1 MTIPY
6 AYPNGL
12 APHQINEIMPETVG
26 FHAWNPFL
34 TSNSPSRST
43 MMSSHMSQC
52 LVISGAE
59 LPYTLSG
66 VETEYAKYTT
76 SDRVP
81 FNATVVQVID
91 RYPRGAG
98 ENSLGFNPET
108 LVIVVDEQT
117 GVYDVI
123 SVPYYKSYHQY
134 FGYRNKLSDEL
145 ATLRP
150 GSRLG
155 QDEVLGDTPGNV
167 GGFHTV
173 TTNLNCMLA
182 SADVVAEDSVLISQE
197 ALEKFKYNVYERRS
211 ASVGMRKF
219 PVNIGRIGEYKCFPE
234 IGDYTEEDG
243 SIMFL
248 RDYVEG
254 LAPVMMSR
262 SSTRNV
268 NYIFDEAIYAR
279 QGHRGRIVDIKVI
292 GNADTVSALPPE
304 MAVQFERYR
313 QAYIRFN
320 EELLACER
328 RIQQESLKKFGTEQP
343 ELSARLHSM
352 LVTARAICDHKRN
365 HQDKPLQGIMNKNPL
380 DEFYIEFVVEYEL
393 TPTKGG
399 KVTSINGDKGVI
411 TEILPRSRMP
421 RDKDGNIADIVMG
434 PDGTVARTNYARLY
448 LMHFGATAQLM
459 HKRLKQITGLD
470 ETAGLEDV
478 EYMDDAIFRAAM
490 DYLIEGYECANPDH
504 ARIVSEWPRK
514 LQVQHIQECLETG
527 PRFVRPV
534 DCKKP
539 AAHAALD
546 LENFEPTCYGP
557 VTHQLIEAGKDETTV
572 ESIAIQPL
580 PIMLLDKTA
589 EDTLT
594 VGTAAHGPFGVLI
607 KHNQADKYRMP
618 WKDSPARTLGE
629 SEYRAFIS
637 HCKDPEMAADMMDRA
652 NNPAVQL
659 EMARRFVESEC
670 PGGIEEIIDRRKLDY
685 GDTRPLAIA
694 ANFFQCYGVRTRYI
708 PEKQHL

>member
-6 AYPNGL
+6 AYPQEL
-12 APHQINEIMPETVG
+12 APHQINEISPEMVG
-26 FHAWNPFL
+26 FHARNPFL
-34 TSNSPSRST
+34 VGNSPSRST

-59 LPYTLSG
+59 LPYTLAG

-81 FNATVVQVID
+81 FNATVVQVIE
-91 RYPRGAG
+91 RYPRAAGADAL
-98 ENSLGFNPET
+98 NFNPET
-108 LVIVVDEQT
+108 LVIIVDEQT
-117 GVYDVI
+117 GVYDVV

-134 FGYRNKLSDEL
+134 FGYRNKISDEIH
-145 ATLRP
+145 TLRP
-150 GSRLG
+150 GSRLA
-155 QDEVLGDTPGNV
+155 ENSVLGDTPGNV
-167 GGFHTV
+167 GAFHTV
-173 TTNLNCMLA
+173 TKNLNCMLA
-182 SADVVAEDSVLISQE
+182 SADVVAEDSVLISEE
-197 ALEKFKYNVYERRS
+197 ALEYFRYNVYERRG

-219 PVNIGRIGEYKCFPE
+219 PVNIGRIGEYRVCPE

-243 SIMFL
+243 SIAFL
-248 RDYVEG
+248 RDYVDG
-254 LAPVMMSR
+254 LAPVTMSR

-268 NYIFDEAIYAR
+268 NYAFDEGIYAR
-279 QGHRGRIVDIKVI
+279 QGHKGRIVDIKVI
-292 GNADTVSALPPE
+292 GNADTISALPPE
-304 MAVQFERYR
+304 MAVQLEKYR

-320 EELLACER
+320 DELLACER
-328 RIQQESLKKFGTEQP
+328 RIQQECLKKFGTDTP
-343 ELSARLHSM
+343 MLSERLHSM
-352 LVTARAICDHKRN
+352 LVTARALCDHKRN
-365 HQDKPLQGIMNKNPL
+365 HQEKPLQGIMNKNPL
-380 DEFYIEFVVEYEL
+380 DEFYIEFVIEYEL
-393 TPTKGG
+393 KPTIGG

-411 TEILPRSRMP
+411 TAILPRRRMP

-448 LMHFGATAQLM
+448 LMHFGAAAQSM
-459 HKRLKQITGLD
+459 HKRLKAITRMD
-470 ETAGLEDV
+470 ETASIEEV
-478 EYMDDAIFRAAM
+478 EYMDETIFKQAL
-490 DYLIEGYECANPDH
+490 DYLLEGYHCVNPDH
-504 ARIVSEWPRK
+504 SEAIARMSRK
-514 LQVQHIQECLETG
+514 LQAQHIQECLESG

-539 AAHAALD
+539 MPWAALD
-546 LENFEPTCYGP
+546 IENFEPSCFGP
-557 VTHQLIEAGKDETTV
+557 VTHQLIEAGRDETTV

-629 SEYRAFIS
+629 SEYRAFIA

-652 NNPAVQL
+652 NNPSVQL

-670 PGGIEEIIDRRKLDY
+670 PGGIKEIIDRRKLDY

-694 ANFFQCYGVRTRYI
+694 SNFFQCYGVRTRYV